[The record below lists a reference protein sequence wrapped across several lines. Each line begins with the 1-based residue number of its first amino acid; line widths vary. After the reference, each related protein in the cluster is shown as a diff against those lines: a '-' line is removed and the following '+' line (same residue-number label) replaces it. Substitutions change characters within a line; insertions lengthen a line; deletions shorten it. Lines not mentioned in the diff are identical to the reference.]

1 MLPPDFARFRAQQEV
16 PRTMLDSESTW
27 RSIRKNFVTGLV
39 AILPAGVTLYIVVR
53 VYLFLN
59 GIVAF
64 VLPRHIPG
72 LGILL
77 EVILITLFGA
87 LVSNVVGERM
97 MEVVDSIFG
106 RTPLVRG
113 IYEASKQMVTTFFG
127 RNGQPSPFRQVVLVP
142 YPQDNSAAIAFVVN
156 EEGVGDDG
164 RVGCFVPFSPP
175 TGGVVLF
182 YRREQIT
189 ALDMRA
195 EDAMKMILT
204 GGTIVPG
211 AAPAGGRTGQRG

>member
-1 MLPPDFARFRAQQEV
+1 
-16 PRTMLDSESTW
+16 MLDSESTW

-39 AILPAGVTLYIVVR
+39 TILPAGVTVYIVVR

-87 LVSNVVGERM
+87 LVSNVVGERL

-106 RTPLVRG
+106 RTPLVKG

-127 RNGQPSPFRQVVLVP
+127 RGGQASAFRQVVLVP
-142 YPQDNSAAIAFVVN
+142 YPHGDSSAIAFVVN
-156 EEGVGDDG
+156 EDGVVGDG

-182 YRREQIT
+182 YRRDQIT
-189 ALDMRA
+189 PIDMRA
-195 EDAMKMILT
+195 EDAMKMVLT
-204 GGTIVPG
+204 GGAIVPG
-211 AAPAGGRTGQRG
+211 TSVPSGRAAQRG